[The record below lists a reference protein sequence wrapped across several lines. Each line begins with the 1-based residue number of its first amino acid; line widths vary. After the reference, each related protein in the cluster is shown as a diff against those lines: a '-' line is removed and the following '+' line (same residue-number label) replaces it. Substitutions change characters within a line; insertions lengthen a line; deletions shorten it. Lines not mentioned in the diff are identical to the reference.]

1 MYKPYL
7 YILRSL
13 KTNIVLYLYNKIV
26 VKDASYNMTNIKCCK
41 SRIHLTSIG

>member
-7 YILRSL
+7 YISHSL

-26 VKDASYNMTNIKCCK
+26 VKDERYTIANIKC
-41 SRIHLTSIG
+41 

>member
-7 YILRSL
+7 YILLSL

-26 VKDASYNMTNIKCCK
+26 VKDASYFMTNIKCCK
-41 SRIHLTSIG
+41 SRVHQTSIG